1 MNLLLPALSGVL
13 AFGITFVTTPKL
25 IEKMKIK
32 NMTGRDVNKR
42 DGRRVAEMGGVAA
55 IMGFAVAL
63 TVVIGIEKIMATVQA
78 DVVLGIMGVLF
89 MTAFIGLIDD
99 ISVLSQKM
107 KVILVAFAAL
117 PLVIVHIGSHRIMFP
132 FDFGFTFPYHFYWI
146 VVVPFAITGA
156 ANALNMSAG
165 YNGLE
170 TGQVA
175 IISGFLLIIA
185 VIKDSSFSTLL
196 VFSGLLGASLA
207 LYYYNRFPARTFVG
221 DVGTLSMGAVIG
233 AGVIIGNIQFYG
245 VLLILPTFFELAS
258 TIYHDLK
265 HVDRKT
271 ACRHPILL
279 DDGKLQTPEGAKWYT
294 LPYFILS
301 RRPMREKELVN
312 RMLLLYFMCGIV
324 AVGLAVI

>member
-1 MNLLLPALSGVL
+1 MDLLLPGLSGLL
-13 AFGITFVTTPKL
+13 AFAITFVTTPKL
-25 IEKMKIK
+25 IEKMQIK

-42 DGRRVAEMGGVAA
+42 DGRRVAEMGGIAA

-63 TVVIGIEKIMATVQA
+63 TVVIGIEKFIATVQA
-78 DVVLGIMGVLF
+78 DVILGILGVLF
-89 MTAFIGLIDD
+89 VSAFIGLIDD
-99 ISVLSQKM
+99 ISVLSQRM
-107 KVILVAFAAL
+107 KVALVAFAAL
-117 PLVIVHIGSHRIMFP
+117 PLVIVHIGSHRVLFP
-132 FDFGFTFPYHFYWI
+132 FDFGITFPYHLYWI
-146 VVVPFAITGA
+146 IIVPFAITGA

-175 IISGFLLIIA
+175 VISAFLLVISI
-185 VIKDSSFSTLL
+185 IKDASFSTLL

-207 LYYYNRFPARTFVG
+207 LYYFNRFPAKIFVG

-233 AGVIIGNIQFYG
+233 AGVVIGNIQFYG
-245 VLLILPTFFELAS
+245 VILILPAFFELAS
-258 TIYHDLK
+258 TIYHDMK

-271 ACRHPILL
+271 ACRHPVLL
-279 DDGKLQTPEGAKWYT
+279 EDGRLRTPEGAKWYT

-301 RRPMREKELVN
+301 RRPLTEKELVS
-312 RMLLLYFMCGIV
+312 RMLMLYFICGVV